1 MRSEEEQIESFKE
14 WWAKNGK
21 SLLAGVV
28 IAVAGVGG
36 WKGWESYQTSQ
47 AESASTLYS
56 QLTQVVA
63 NTTGEERDQQAQLLI
78 DELTQGFERSIYADY
93 ARLFAA
99 RLAVERNELDSAQS
113 YLQTALDSTR
123 IEAIELIAR
132 LRLAR
137 ILNSQDQID
146 KALALLDV
154 PNSGGFTAEFESLRG
169 DLLMAKGDALQARQ
183 AYQKALEASRAAGE
197 SAPLVEIKLESL
209 PTQGDA

>member
-21 SLLAGVV
+21 SLVAGVV

-36 WKGWESYQTSQ
+36 WKGWESYQNNQ

-56 QLTQVVA
+56 ELTRVVA
-63 NTTGEERDQQAQLLI
+63 NTTGEARDQQAQQLI
-78 DELTQGFERSIYADY
+78 DELTHGFDKSIYADY

-99 RLAVERNELDSAQS
+99 RLAVERNELELAQQH
-113 YLQTALDSTR
+113 LQTALTSTR
-123 IEAIELIAR
+123 VEAIELIAR

-137 ILNSQDQID
+137 ILSSQDQVNE
-146 KALALLDV
+146 ALSLLNV
-154 PNSGGFTAEFESLRG
+154 PSSNGFTAEFESLRG

-197 SAPLVEIKLESL
+197 SAPLVEIKLDNL
-209 PTQGDA
+209 PLQGDA